1 MKELTLQDLY
11 ILIEDCKNKNLPLD
25 TPVFIGD
32 DEELN
37 NIHTAF
43 FAQVIRKDNKGDDY
57 YFERIHEAS
66 GNAEAKDINILI
78 S

>member
-11 ILIEDCKNKNLPLD
+11 VLIEDCKNKNLPLD
-25 TPVFIGD
+25 TPIFIGD

-43 FAQVIRKDNKGDDY
+43 FAQVIRKDNKDDDY
-57 YFERIHEAS
+57 YFERIHGVS
-66 GNAEAKDINILI
+66 GNAETKSINILI